1 MMSGNGIY
9 AQDYVPTPV
18 TISKEK
24 VRVDGKLYYSHIVLE
39 RQTLYS
45 ICKAYGV
52 NVEDIYSA
60 NPSLIDTGLK

>member
-1 MMSGNGIY
+1 MKTHKLLIFILCLSVMTSGNGIY

-39 RQTLYS
+39 RQTL
-45 ICKAYGV
+45 
-52 NVEDIYSA
+52 
-60 NPSLIDTGLK
+60 